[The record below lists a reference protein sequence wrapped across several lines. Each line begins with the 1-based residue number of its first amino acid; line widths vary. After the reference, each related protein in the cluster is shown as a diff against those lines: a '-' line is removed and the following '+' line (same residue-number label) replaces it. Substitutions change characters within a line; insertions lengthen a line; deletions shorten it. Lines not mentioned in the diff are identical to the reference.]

1 MKEISFIKD
10 KRKYLHGVVLAFAA
24 LAAGLFLYFY
34 FFYHGTADGTVMV
47 EIPKNATGREI
58 GEMLEEK
65 GVIRSATVFRAMLLA
80 TGNGKAL
87 KSGYYTFRRGSTV
100 AETISVLKNGKEEVV
115 KITVPE
121 GFTAVQIADV
131 LQKAGLECYGD
142 FLHEA
147 ETYAP
152 FPYMYGPEEAKVK
165 GEGFL
170 FADTYEIPKSCSAR
184 QIADMM
190 YRRTDEMLTPAL
202 RRRAEEKHLSIHA
215 LMTIASMVEREAR
228 LKEDQVP
235 IASVILARLEKQMP
249 LQIDA
254 TVQYALGRQ
263 KEELT
268 IADTKIDSPYN
279 TYERQGLPPGPI
291 SSPGMDAVR
300 AVLDA
305 APGEYLYYVAEKD
318 GRHVFTKTFEEH
330 QAEIDRIYGTDD

>member
-34 FFYHGTADGTVMV
+34 FFYHGLADGTVMV

-65 GVIRSATVFRAMLLA
+65 GVIRSAAVFRAMLLA

-100 AETISVLKNGKEEVV
+100 AETI
-115 KITVPE
+115 
-121 GFTAVQIADV
+121 ADV
-131 LQKAGLECYGD
+131 LQKAGLECHGD

-152 FPYMYGPEEAKVK
+152 FPYMYGPEAAKVK

-318 GRHVFTKTFEEH
+318 GRHVFTKTLEEH